1 MTKKIAIMQPYL
13 FPYIGYWQL
22 MNAVDT
28 FVSYDDVNYINRG
41 WINRNNIL
49 SNGAPRLITLSLE
62 KASQNKLI
70 NEINICT
77 EHKNRASFLQMIYT
91 SYKKAPFFAK
101 VYPIIEDVML
111 NPEKNI
117 AKFIFASFVKIADYL
132 GIRTE
137 LLVSS
142 EIDKDNSLK
151 GDDKISQMCQ
161 ILNATHYINPIGGM
175 AIYDPYKFSSKNIDL
190 SFIKTDFSRIF
201 YRQFNNDFINGLS
214 IIDVMMFNSV
224 QQVKEILSF
233 FDLVR
238 KDGNVAD

>member
-1 MTKKIAIMQPYL
+1 MQPYL

-91 SYKKAPFFAK
+91 NYKKSPFFAR

-111 NPEKNI
+111 NPEENI
-117 AKFIFASFVKIADYL
+117 AKFIFASFVKITNYL
-132 GIRTE
+132 NIKTE

-142 EIDKDNSLK
+142 EINKNNFLK
-151 GDDKISQMCQ
+151 GDDKISHMCQ

-190 SFIKTDFSRIF
+190 SFIKVDFSRIC
-201 YRQFNNDFINGLS
+201 YRQFNNDFVNGLS
-214 IIDVMMFNSV
+214 IIDVMMFNSP
-224 QQVKEILSF
+224 QAINEMLDKYEL
-233 FDLVR
+233 L
-238 KDGNVAD
+238 